1 MSLNIQK
8 YIFFQEGAQTVI
20 FCGVSQEMADI
31 SGAYFS
37 ACRMTKS
44 SPDSLNEK
52 LALELWER
60 SAQIVDL
67 MPHETVIWN

>member
-1 MSLNIQK
+1 
-8 YIFFQEGAQTVI
+8 
-20 FCGVSQEMADI
+20 MAHI